1 MIWKRYQNELIVSI
15 TILLMMSAYIY
26 KSTNIEKIESAEVSL
41 AKATTEASE
50 IISLQKQWNDPKL
63 SKRILK
69 LKESIPAQKIKSF
82 VVKRK
87 KLTASFQNLTSKE
100 MNKIV
105 IKLENIAVQIIK
117 LQIKREDKEYKME
130 IKCKW

>member
-15 TILLMMSAYIY
+15 AILFMIGTYVY
-26 KSTNIEKIESAEVSL
+26 KSTNIKKIERGEITL
-41 AKATTEASE
+41 AKATNQASE

-69 LKESIPAQKIKSF
+69 LKVSISAQKIRNF

-87 KLTASFQNLTSKE
+87 KLTAVFQDLTSKE
-100 MNKIV
+100 MNAIV
-105 IKLENIAVQIIK
+105 SRLENIAVQITQ
-117 LQIKREDKEYKME
+117 LQVKRGDKGYKME
-130 IKCKW
+130 IRCKW

>member
-1 MIWKRYQNELIVSI
+1 MIWKRYQNELIVFI
-15 TILLMMSAYIY
+15 AILFMVSAYLY
-26 KSTNIEKIESAEVSL
+26 KGVNASKIESKEAEL
-41 AKATTEASE
+41 AKATIEASE

-69 LKESIPAQKIKSF
+69 LKESIPPQKIKSF

-100 MNKIV
+100 MNSIV
-105 IKLENIAVQIIK
+105 IRLENIAVQIIK
-117 LQIKREDKEYKME
+117 LKIKREEREYKME

>member
-15 TILLMMSAYIY
+15 AILFMVGAYIY
-26 KSTNIEKIESAEVSL
+26 KSSNIDKMERGEIGL

-63 SKRILK
+63 SKRILG
-69 LKESIPAQKIKSF
+69 LKISIPTQKVKSF

-87 KLTASFQNLTSKE
+87 KLTASFQNLSSKE
-100 MNKIV
+100 MNAIV
-105 IKLENIAVQIIK
+105 SNLENIAVQITK
-117 LQIKREDKEYKME
+117 LEIKRVEKEYKME
-130 IKCKW
+130 VKCKW

>member
-15 TILLMMSAYIY
+15 AILLMIGAYIY
-26 KSTNIEKIESAEVSL
+26 KSTNIEKIGSGEIEL
-41 AKATTEASE
+41 AKATREASE

-69 LKESIPAQKIKSF
+69 LKESIPAQKVKSF
-82 VVKRK
+82 EVKRK
-87 KLTASFQNLTSKE
+87 KLTATFQNLTSKE
-100 MNKIV
+100 MNTIV
-105 IKLENIAVQIIK
+105 IRLENIAVQIIK
-117 LQIKREDKEYKME
+117 LQIKREEKEYKME

>member
-15 TILLMMSAYIY
+15 AILFMVGAYIY
-26 KSTNIEKIESAEVSL
+26 KSTNIEKIESGEIEL

-50 IISLQKQWNDPKL
+50 IISLQKQWNDPEL

-69 LKESIPAQKIKSF
+69 LKVSLPAQKIKSF
-82 VVKRK
+82 AVKRK

-100 MNKIV
+100 MNGIV
-105 IKLENIAVQIIK
+105 IKLENIAVQITK
-117 LQIKREDKEYKME
+117 LEIKRVEKEYKME

>member
-15 TILLMMSAYIY
+15 ATLLMISAYIY
-26 KSTNIEKIESAEVSL
+26 KSTNIEKIESTEIEL
-41 AKATTEASE
+41 AKATSEASE

-63 SKRILK
+63 NKRILK
-69 LKESIPAQKIKSF
+69 LKESISAQKVKSF

-100 MNKIV
+100 MNAIV

-117 LQIKREDKEYKME
+117 LQIKREEKEYKME